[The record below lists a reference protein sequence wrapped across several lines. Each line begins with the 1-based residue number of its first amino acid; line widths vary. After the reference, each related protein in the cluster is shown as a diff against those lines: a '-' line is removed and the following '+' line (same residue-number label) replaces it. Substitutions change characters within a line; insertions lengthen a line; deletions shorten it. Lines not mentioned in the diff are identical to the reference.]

1 MLKWHDFSYTCIG
14 DFMLRTKALRK
25 IFLTTLTLFVLLTVF
40 TITNSKTENVLK
52 TNLEIE
58 DIAGFKTD
66 VIYLLNDK
74 GLLVKTKI
82 LLEGNTD
89 EEKINK
95 LLLNLTEGS
104 SNSFPEG
111 LKKLIPKGTV
121 VNNVMVGN
129 NLVTVDFSRE
139 LLKVSSDMEKPM
151 VTAIV
156 YSIMELGNYEGVS
169 ILVDGKVLDKYPN
182 SLEEIPSVI
191 NKSIG
196 INKNFSI
203 TSYNNINKVVIYYL
217 ENIDNNLYYVPVT
230 KYVNDE
236 RDKIK
241 IIVEELA
248 SSYIYESN
256 LMSFLNSNVR
266 LLDYKEDNDIMYLN
280 FNDYLFDGN
289 DKILEEVL
297 YSLAYSVFDNYNVSM
312 VSFMVNGQRINYV
325 DREDNVIK

>member
-1 MLKWHDFSYTCIG
+1 MLKWHDFSYTFIG

-82 LLEGNTD
+82 LLEGNTA

-129 NLVTVDFSRE
+129 NLVTVDFSKE

-156 YSIMELGNYEGVS
+156 YSILELGNYEGVS

>member
-1 MLKWHDFSYTCIG
+1 
-14 DFMLRTKALRK
+14 MLRTKALRK

>member
-1 MLKWHDFSYTCIG
+1 
-14 DFMLRTKALRK
+14 MLRTKALRK

-82 LLEGNTD
+82 LLEGNTA

-129 NLVTVDFSRE
+129 DLVTVDFSKE

-156 YSIMELGNYEGVS
+156 YSILELGNYEGVS

-203 TSYNNINKVVIYYL
+203 TSYNNITKVVIYYL

-241 IIVEELA
+241 IIVEELS

>member
-1 MLKWHDFSYTCIG
+1 
-14 DFMLRTKALRK
+14 MLRTKALRK

-82 LLEGNTD
+82 LLEGNTA

-104 SNSFPEG
+104 SNSFSEG

-129 NLVTVDFSRE
+129 NLVTVDFSKE

-203 TSYNNINKVVIYYL
+203 TSYSNINKVVIYYL

>member
-1 MLKWHDFSYTCIG
+1 
-14 DFMLRTKALRK
+14 MLRTKALRK

-66 VIYLLNDK
+66 VIYLLNNK

-82 LLEGNTD
+82 LLEGNTA

-156 YSIMELGNYEGVS
+156 YSILELGNYEGVS

>member
-1 MLKWHDFSYTCIG
+1 
-14 DFMLRTKALRK
+14 MLRTKALRK

-266 LLDYKEDNDIMYLN
+266 LLDYKEDNEIMYLN